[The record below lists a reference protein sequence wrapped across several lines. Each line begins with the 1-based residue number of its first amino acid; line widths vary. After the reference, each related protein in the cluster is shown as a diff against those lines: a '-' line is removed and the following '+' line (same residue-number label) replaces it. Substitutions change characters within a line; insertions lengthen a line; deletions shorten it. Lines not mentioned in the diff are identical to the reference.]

1 MKVGKAATSKAAES
15 KILGRYK
22 FIWVETN
29 GLNAERSESV
39 STNWTRADLRPTGIY
54 SGASRSEAGP
64 IQKHR
69 SDVAEK

>member
-29 GLNAERSESV
+29 GLNADGPSLRFHKLDPRRPETDRDLQRSV
-39 STNWTRADLRPTGIY
+39 QIRGRADSKASLRCG
-54 SGASRSEAGP
+54 
-64 IQKHR
+64 
-69 SDVAEK
+69 